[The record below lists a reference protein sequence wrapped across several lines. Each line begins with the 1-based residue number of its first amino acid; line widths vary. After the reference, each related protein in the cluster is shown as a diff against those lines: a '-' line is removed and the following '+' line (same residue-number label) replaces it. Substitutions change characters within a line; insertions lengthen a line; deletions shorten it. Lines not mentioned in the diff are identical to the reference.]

1 MQGFSGQQRI
11 RELGREGEDLAASWL
26 RVKRYR
32 ILERNYRC
40 RSGEVDLI
48 VEKGAGS
55 DRKIQFVEVKTRR
68 STDKVSPRELI
79 SPGKQRHISR
89 VAQHYVAAKR
99 LQDVNAGFAV
109 LIIDL
114 SGPSPQFEWIEDAF
128 SLAWGY

>member
-1 MQGFSGQQRI
+1 MQGFSGQQGI
-11 RELGREGEDLAASWL
+11 KELGREGEDLAASWL
-26 RVKRYR
+26 RDKGYR

-40 RSGEVDLI
+40 RLGEVDLI
-48 VEKGAGS
+48 VEGGAGS

-79 SPGKQRHISR
+79 SQGKQRHISR

-99 LQDVNAGFAV
+99 LHDVNAGFAV

-114 SGPSPQFEWIEDAF
+114 SGPEPKFEWIEDAF